1 MRPVSPLRDT
11 SIGLGVVVS
20 GPLIGMRAR
29 SFPQTVWSFNL
40 TVDRC
45 GSCSVA
51 CDAIGYSNVESRR
64 EFSHPVLKEVLMLK
78 TVVAG
83 LTALFVTASSLA
95 YAQAP
100 STAGSEQEDSR
111 LSAADL
117 NALTDARIAIVK
129 AALQL
134 TPEQAKYWPALEEAI
149 RNRAMGR
156 QVRLAAL
163 SRQRDQ
169 GDSDLVDVVRR
180 RADALAQRSA
190 ELKQLADA
198 WQPLSATLT
207 PEQKQRLRFFA
218 ANILRLVPRAIDLRR
233 MQNEDEGDED

>member
-1 MRPVSPLRDT
+1 MS
-11 SIGLGVVVS
+11 
-20 GPLIGMRAR
+20 
-29 SFPQTVWSFNL
+29 
-40 TVDRC
+40 
-45 GSCSVA
+45 
-51 CDAIGYSNVESRR
+51 
-64 EFSHPVLKEVLMLK
+64 K
-78 TVVAG
+78 TVAAG

-100 STAGSEQEDSR
+100 SATNTTGGEQENAR
-111 LSAADL
+111 PSAADL
-117 NALTDARIAIVK
+117 NALTDARIGIVK

-134 TPEQAKYWPALEEAI
+134 TPEQAKYWPPVEEAI

-169 GDSDLVDVVRR
+169 GDSDPIDIVRH
-180 RADALAQRSA
+180 RADALAQRAA

-198 WQPLSATLT
+198 WQPLSTTLT

-218 ANILRLVPRAIDLRR
+218 VNILRLVPRAVDARR
-233 MQNEDEGDED
+233 MQNEDESDED

>member
-1 MRPVSPLRDT
+1 
-11 SIGLGVVVS
+11 
-20 GPLIGMRAR
+20 
-29 SFPQTVWSFNL
+29 
-40 TVDRC
+40 
-45 GSCSVA
+45 
-51 CDAIGYSNVESRR
+51 
-64 EFSHPVLKEVLMLK
+64 MLK
-78 TVVAG
+78 TVAAG

-100 STAGSEQEDSR
+100 SATTTGGGQDDTK

-117 NALTDARIAIVK
+117 NALTDARINIVK

-134 TPEQAKYWPALEEAI
+134 TPEQAKYWPAVEEAI

-156 QVRLAAL
+156 QVRLAAR
-163 SRQRDQ
+163 RQRDQ
-169 GDSDLVDVVRR
+169 GDSDLVDDVRR

-218 ANILRLVPRAIDLRR
+218 TNILRLVPRAVEVRR
-233 MQNEDEGDED
+233 MQNEDDSDED

>member
-1 MRPVSPLRDT
+1 
-11 SIGLGVVVS
+11 
-20 GPLIGMRAR
+20 
-29 SFPQTVWSFNL
+29 
-40 TVDRC
+40 
-45 GSCSVA
+45 
-51 CDAIGYSNVESRR
+51 
-64 EFSHPVLKEVLMLK
+64 MLK

-149 RNRAMGR
+149 RNRATGR

-163 SRQRDQ
+163 AARQREPR
-169 GDSDLVDVVRR
+169 DSDPVEVMRR
-180 RADALAQRSA
+180 RAETLAARSA

-198 WQPLSATLT
+198 WQPLAATLT
-207 PEQKQRLRFFA
+207 PEQKQRLRVLGVRV
-218 ANILRLVPRAIDLRR
+218 LRVLHNAMETRR
-233 MQNEDEGDED
+233 MQDEDSDEEYHCTIGPAPKSAPSIPAKATVAGGIIAVTGAASPPTTIQPCRTNQSAARRNSINQK

>member
-1 MRPVSPLRDT
+1 MAGRPAQ
-11 SIGLGVVVS
+11 
-20 GPLIGMRAR
+20 RAVRVRR
-29 SFPQTVWSFNL
+29 S
-40 TVDRC
+40 
-45 GSCSVA
+45 
-51 CDAIGYSNVESRR
+51 
-64 EFSHPVLKEVLMLK
+64 K
-78 TVVAG
+78 
-83 LTALFVTASSLA
+83 
-95 YAQAP
+95 
-100 STAGSEQEDSR
+100 STAD
-111 LSAADL
+111 LS
-117 NALTDARIAIVK
+117 ALTDARIGIVK

-134 TPEQAKYWPALEEAI
+134 TPEQAKYWPAVEEAI

-198 WQPLSATLT
+198 WQPLAATLT

-218 ANILRLVPRAIDLRR
+218 VNILRLVPRAVELRR
-233 MQNEDEGDED
+233 QNEDEGDED

>member
-1 MRPVSPLRDT
+1 
-11 SIGLGVVVS
+11 
-20 GPLIGMRAR
+20 
-29 SFPQTVWSFNL
+29 
-40 TVDRC
+40 
-45 GSCSVA
+45 
-51 CDAIGYSNVESRR
+51 
-64 EFSHPVLKEVLMLK
+64 MLK
-78 TVVAG
+78 TVTAG

-100 STAGSEQEDSR
+100 STAGSEQDEPR
-111 LSAADL
+111 LSTADL
-117 NALTDARIAIVK
+117 NALTDARIGIVK

-134 TPEQAKYWPALEEAI
+134 TPEQAKYWPAVEEAI

-218 ANILRLVPRAIDLRR
+218 ENILRLVPRAIDVRR
-233 MQNEDEGDED
+233 MQHEDEGDED

>member
-1 MRPVSPLRDT
+1 
-11 SIGLGVVVS
+11 
-20 GPLIGMRAR
+20 
-29 SFPQTVWSFNL
+29 
-40 TVDRC
+40 
-45 GSCSVA
+45 
-51 CDAIGYSNVESRR
+51 
-64 EFSHPVLKEVLMLK
+64 MLK
-78 TVVAG
+78 PVAAG
-83 LTALFVTASSLA
+83 LTAVFVTASSLA

-100 STAGSEQEDSR
+100 SATTTTGGGQDNAK

-117 NALTDARIAIVK
+117 NALTDARIGIVK

-134 TPEQAKYWPALEEAI
+134 TPEQAKYWPAVEEAI

-169 GDSDLVDVVRR
+169 GDTDLVDVVRR
-180 RADALAQRSA
+180 RADALAQRAA

-218 ANILRLVPRAIDLRR
+218 ANILRLVPRAVDVRR
-233 MQNEDEGDED
+233 MQDEDGSDED

>member
-1 MRPVSPLRDT
+1 
-11 SIGLGVVVS
+11 
-20 GPLIGMRAR
+20 
-29 SFPQTVWSFNL
+29 
-40 TVDRC
+40 
-45 GSCSVA
+45 
-51 CDAIGYSNVESRR
+51 
-64 EFSHPVLKEVLMLK
+64 MLK
-78 TVVAG
+78 TVAAG

-100 STAGSEQEDSR
+100 SATTTTTGGDQENAR
-111 LSAADL
+111 PSAADL
-117 NALTDARIAIVK
+117 NALTDARIGIVK

-134 TPEQAKYWPALEEAI
+134 TPEQAKYWPAVEEAI

-169 GDSDLVDVVRR
+169 GDSDPIDIVRH

-198 WQPLSATLT
+198 WQPLSGTLT

-218 ANILRLVPRAIDLRR
+218 VNILRLVPRAVELRR
-233 MQNEDEGDED
+233 MQNEDESDED

>member
-1 MRPVSPLRDT
+1 MLR
-11 SIGLGVVVS
+11 
-20 GPLIGMRAR
+20 
-29 SFPQTVWSFNL
+29 TV
-40 TVDRC
+40 
-45 GSCSVA
+45 A
-51 CDAIGYSNVESRR
+51 
-64 EFSHPVLKEVLMLK
+64 
-78 TVVAG
+78 AG

-100 STAGSEQEDSR
+100 SATTTTGGEQANAR
-111 LSAADL
+111 PSAADL
-117 NALTDARIAIVK
+117 NALTDARIGIVK

-134 TPEQAKYWPALEEAI
+134 TPEQAKYWPAVEEAI

-169 GDSDLVDVVRR
+169 GDSDIVDDVRR
-180 RADALAQRSA
+180 RADALSQRGA

-218 ANILRLVPRAIDLRR
+218 ENILRLVPRAIDVRR
-233 MQNEDEGDED
+233 MQHEDESDED